1 MTRRTLLSSA
11 AGAAAFAAARPT
23 KDDIS
28 LAAWSLNRSFFAAKR
43 WKNVDLP
50 RIAREQFNIGGLEF
64 VNQFFENPV
73 MSHLNE
79 LKKNGNANGVQ
90 FVLIMVDGEGD
101 MSAREKKDRIQAAV
115 AHRKWVDIA
124 HYLGCHAIRCN
135 MGGPRQNWQED
146 KDIVS
151 RASESFS
158 SLLDYAKGS
167 DMNVIIE
174 NHGGASS
181 NADIVVALMKAV
193 NNPNFGTLPDFG
205 NINPGDDHAEVIRRI
220 VPWAKGI
227 SVKAQWAPD
236 GTHPRF
242 DVEKLIKI
250 CQDAGFHG
258 YWGIESSLG
267 AGGAAGP
274 RPSGPRPAENLS
286 HDEIWANEVKGVQL
300 TKAVIERTVLKR
312 G

>member
-1 MTRRTLLSSA
+1 MTRRIFVSSA
-11 AGAAAFAAARPT
+11 TAAAAALAAPRPT

-28 LAAWSLNRSFFAAKR
+28 LAAWSLNQSFFKAKR

-50 RIAREQFNIGGLEF
+50 RICREQFDIGGLEF
-64 VNQFFENPV
+64 VNQFFENP
-73 MSHLNE
+73 MRGHLNE
-79 LKKNGNANGVQ
+79 LKKNGNAHGVQ

-101 MSAREKKDRIQAAV
+101 MSAADKKERLQAAV

-135 MGGPRQNWQED
+135 MGGPRKDWQND

-151 RASESFS
+151 RAAESFNH
-158 SLLDYAKGS
+158 LLEYARGA
-167 DMNVIIE
+167 DLNVVIE

-181 NADIVVALMKAV
+181 NADVVVSLMKAV

-205 NINPGDDHAEVIRRI
+205 NVNAGDDHADVIRKI

-227 SVKAQWAPD
+227 SVKAMWAAD

-242 DVEKLIKI
+242 DIEKLIGI
-250 CQDAGFHG
+250 CKDAGYQGF
-258 YWGIESSLG
+258 WGIESSYGRSG
-267 AGGAAGP
+267 A
-274 RPSGPRPAENLS
+274 RQDDNLS
-286 HDEIWANEVKGVQL
+286 HDQLWNNEVKGVQL
-300 TKAVIERTVLKR
+300 TKAVIERAVLKR
-312 G
+312 T